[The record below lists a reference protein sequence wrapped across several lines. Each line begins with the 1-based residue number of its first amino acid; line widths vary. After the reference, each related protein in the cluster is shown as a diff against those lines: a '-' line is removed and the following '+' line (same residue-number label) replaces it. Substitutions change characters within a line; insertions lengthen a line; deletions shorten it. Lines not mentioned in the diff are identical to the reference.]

1 MMNQKG
7 DSQTLAQET
16 VSEETTYSQYVK
28 PYSPYSDESDLQ
40 SDSQQAIGP
49 WKHENDAS
57 TNTRYETIKPSL
69 SSQTKDTVLNSSF
82 YDETS
87 DYVTDDVKSST
98 SHISDEV
105 HSPTPGVAA
114 LQKQIDSYHEYL
126 TSELSGVD
134 KPLVKLS
141 QQKMPLTEK
150 NEYFKHHEQSKVH
163 QDTVKTKDA
172 QSLYSYKL
180 RRQSTLFSIASPGEQ
195 SQLDQFFSD
204 DDYIPEAVQE
214 EPIHTEDAANHS
226 TINDDAFE
234 SVQNEPIDT
243 KNTAAAA
250 STVED
255 DTPRDRQEEPMMIDN
270 ATSAT
275 APNEACS
282 SQLSDRVTQD
292 TYQDTYQ
299 EAQTTNENTSTAQT
313 NDDQS
318 TEHTANSSTPTN
330 IVNNRHES
338 IANENV
344 NNELSN
350 LLQDKYSP
358 LAEADMK
365 KLIPQVLKKLP
376 AIKRNELCSY
386 LPSPDVNSGKI
397 TQDFIKHGN
406 TIFWESATL
415 WQQFLSAGSFNPSR
429 KRKEREEDT
438 ESPFKDDQYEEYWG
452 AKIEKAR
459 KKKTRTSRRNK

>member
-1 MMNQKG
+1 MMNQKD

-40 SDSQQAIGP
+40 SDSQQAIEP
-49 WKHENDAS
+49 WKHENAAS
-57 TNTRYETIKPSL
+57 TDTKYDIIKTSL
-69 SSQTKDTVLNSSF
+69 SSQTKDTVMNSSF
-82 YDETS
+82 YETS

-105 HSPTPGVAA
+105 HSPMSGVAA

-134 KPLVKLS
+134 NPPVKLS

-150 NEYFKHHEQSKVH
+150 SEYSKYHEQSKVH

-180 RRQSTLFSIASPGEQ
+180 RRQPTLFSIASDEQ
-195 SQLDQFFSD
+195 SQPDQFFSD
-204 DDYIPEAVQE
+204 DDYIPEAVQK
-214 EPIHTEDAANHS
+214 EPIHTEVAANNS
-226 TINDDAFE
+226 NINANTFE
-234 SVQNEPIDT
+234 GVQNEPIDT
-243 KNTAAAA
+243 KNTITAAAG
-250 STVED
+250 TVEE
-255 DTPRDRQEEPMMIDN
+255 DTPRDFQEEPMMTDNTTN
-270 ATSAT
+270 ATVS
-275 APNEACS
+275 NEAYS
-282 SQLSDRVTQD
+282 NQLSDRVT
-292 TYQDTYQ
+292 QDTYQ
-299 EAQTTNENTSTAQT
+299 EAQTTNENILTAQT

-318 TEHTANSSTPTN
+318 IEHTSNPSTPTN
-330 IVNNRHES
+330 IVNNQHEP
-338 IANENV
+338 ITNENV

-350 LLQDKYSP
+350 LLQDKHSP

-365 KLIPQVLKKLP
+365 KLIPQILKKLP

-429 KRKEREEDT
+429 KRKEKEEDT

-459 KKKTRTSRRNK
+459 KKTRTSRRNK